1 MTDVKAEK
9 GKKSVCAMIGWHLKI
24 CLLSVVLFSATDA
37 WATSSSMSHSR
48 QSLTA
53 LTKTFGFL
61 MGQQATLSRI
71 QRTYPSMAT
80 ECEIARTT
88 FNAAFPN
95 VQKRLERELV
105 AAFGNAGFDSFKA
118 SLEDKIKQSLETQK
132 IDESL
137 SADFLNTVMS
147 RSIGK
152 ELDADIWK
160 TMLAANYFERPVDEF
175 LDGHVK
181 RFSSDGSGKSL
192 GARFTLKVP
201 ISWESADGVRPNVVT
216 KWVSENGNGPNTVM
230 VQVWSMGGEE
240 VTAQDVRE
248 FATPA
253 SIKSLIP
260 DIGEVIS
267 SKSFVHEGNPAVVM
281 DYRMKVDRVGILR
294 STRAQSYMIYTKN
307 AAINL
312 TCMTVVA
319 EANNSQVDA
328 KFNPM
333 KPVCLQIANSLTLFN

>member
-1 MTDVKAEK
+1 
-9 GKKSVCAMIGWHLKI
+9 
-24 CLLSVVLFSATDA
+24 
-37 WATSSSMSHSR
+37 
-48 QSLTA
+48 
-53 LTKTFGFL
+53 
-61 MGQQATLSRI
+61 MGQKATLSRI
-71 QRTYPSMAT
+71 QKTYPDMAT
-80 ECEIARTT
+80 ECELARNT
-88 FNAAFPN
+88 FDAAFPY
-95 VQKRLERELV
+95 VQARLERELTT
-105 AAFGNAGFDSFKA
+105 AFGGPGFESLNA
-118 SLEDKIKQSLETQK
+118 SLEEKIKQSLEAQK

-137 SADFLNTVMS
+137 SADFLNAVMS

-152 ELDADIWK
+152 DLDADIWK

-181 RFSSDGSGKSL
+181 RYSADGSGKSL

-201 ISWESADGVRPNVVT
+201 ISWESADGVRPNVVI

-230 VQVWSMGGEE
+230 IQVWSMGGEE
-240 VTAQDVRE
+240 VTAKDVGE

-281 DYRMKVDRVGILR
+281 DYRMKVDRVGVLR
-294 STRAQSYMIYTKN
+294 NTRAQSYMIYTKN
-307 AAINL
+307 SAINL
-312 TCMTVVA
+312 TCMTVLA
-319 EANNSQVDA
+319 EASNSEIDA